1 MKKLSELTM
10 DEYIRI
16 LDGDTRLLRCPVDE
30 RSKAIGELQ
39 YEFNNIA
46 SPKDTR
52 LALAEAGDRAKL
64 KTTVLLLSICKML
77 CACGAVGEVKGLLS
91 ELGINAQPLSVQA
104 VDAVVTERLKRAN
117 DELRR
122 GNEDG
127 IDEHKSARSVY
138 EKLTATLMSHF
149 KFQIDLRS
157 ISASLYANLIAQCE
171 NEIKALMSAMKK

>member
-16 LDGDTRLLRCPVDE
+16 LDGDTRLLRCSVDE

-122 GNEDG
+122 GNE
-127 IDEHKSARSVY
+127 EHKSARSVY

-171 NEIKALMSAMKK
+171 NEVKALMSAMKK